1 MNRTL
6 LMPQQSQEESL
17 DPSVKEIIN
26 CAIDDLIISLP
37 NPNKLT
43 SDERRGIIA
52 RYSAVLEGNFIYWM
66 TATYISLQSEE
77 ARPII
82 IDNLHEEI
90 RDAHP
95 AMLRRFTLAAHA
107 FPTEQDALAINAEM
121 TKVRL
126 FLGRLSGVQSV
137 ATMAF
142 FEGFIQRFMS
152 YLADLAKAQGS
163 LDLEYTDVHGVC
175 DIAHTD
181 GLFRALAVET
191 AINPPAPDTDLLE
204 GVNLLRALMEK
215 VVFNRAAAAAV

>member
-1 MNRTL
+1 M
-6 LMPQQSQEESL
+6 
-17 DPSVKEIIN
+17 
-26 CAIDDLIISLP
+26 
-37 NPNKLT
+37 
-43 SDERRGIIA
+43 G
-52 RYSAVLEGNFIYWM
+52 
-66 TATYISLQSEE
+66 SLQDIPQCWKKIHLLDDRNLYLPSIEE

-142 FEGFIQRFMS
+142 FEGFLREVYELSGGSCQGAGLARF
-152 YLADLAKAQGS
+152 GI
-163 LDLEYTDVHGVC
+163 C
-175 DIAHTD
+175 
-181 GLFRALAVET
+181 
-191 AINPPAPDTDLLE
+191 
-204 GVNLLRALMEK
+204 
-215 VVFNRAAAAAV
+215 